1 MTSKDNLQP
10 LRDLADQ
17 WRRDL
22 PHMDNGA
29 ANGTQ
34 ACLDE
39 LTAVLNRLTA
49 NACDCTAGVDHVHT
63 GKA

>member
-39 LTAVLNRLTA
+39 LTAVLNSLTS

-63 GKA
+63 GEA

>member
-10 LRDLADQ
+10 LRDLADM

-22 PHMDNGA
+22 PYMSNGV
-29 ANGTQ
+29 ANGTE

-39 LTAVLNRLTA
+39 LTAALDSLTA

-63 GKA
+63 GEA